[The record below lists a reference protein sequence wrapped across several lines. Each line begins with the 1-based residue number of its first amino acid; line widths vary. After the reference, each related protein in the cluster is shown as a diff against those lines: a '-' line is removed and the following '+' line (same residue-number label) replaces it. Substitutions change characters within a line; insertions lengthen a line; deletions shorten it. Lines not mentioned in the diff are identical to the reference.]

1 MKRNNEKIRRKK
13 KSFPTHK
20 TCFFFHSYWTPFIFK
35 ASNFFIS
42 PLFLNDLK
50 CYRST
55 TLISTNHMWS
65 LIATKQY
72 TILVSWLGLVFVVF
86 GGLFF
91 FLSSSPP
98 LLWGAITFSILI
110 PFFDDF
116 QICQQEGLMKVAIA
130 LVQNIHAGRQPQ
142 QFQSLAY
149 EAAAM
154 PCGFVDKGRNGLLW
168 DGYSMWIC

>member
-1 MKRNNEKIRRKK
+1 MKRNNEKIIRKK

-20 TCFFFHSYWTPFIFK
+20 MCFFFPSYWTPFIFK

-110 PFFDDF
+110 RFFDDF
-116 QICQQEGLMKVAIA
+116 QICQQEGFKFCLDTKKTE
-130 LVQNIHAGRQPQ
+130 P
-142 QFQSLAY
+142 S
-149 EAAAM
+149 
-154 PCGFVDKGRNGLLW
+154 P
-168 DGYSMWIC
+168 WIRPKSHQRINANFGTISKMQWRYTLSYKYTKHPL